1 MIMAEAVQAITER
14 AKSILEKLRLG
25 TEGFRRKIGGQQ
37 YCIKIHAIKT
47 LVDLCDT
54 WMSGDANC

>member
-25 TEGFRRKIGGQQ
+25 TEGFRREIGGQQ

-54 WMSGDANC
+54 